1 MNVTFNKVVVGSH
14 TFIHCM
20 SEPIPS
26 NAVSVETIKIWS
38 EDATRWIGVSSKIAA
53 PVLMGL
59 ALHEIGKYCTF
70 IDESTAREIDLD
82 SDIRYLYDSTTYLR
96 LPQR

>member
-1 MNVTFNKVVVGSH
+1 MNVTFNKCVVGSH
-14 TFIHCM
+14 TFIQCL

-26 NAVSVETIKIWS
+26 NAVVETIKIWS
-38 EDATRWIGVSSKIAA
+38 EDATRWIGAASKIAA

-70 IDESTAREIDLD
+70 IDESTARKIDLD
-82 SDIRYLYDSTTYLR
+82 ADIRYLYDSTAHLR
-96 LPQR
+96 